1 MRLSGD
7 SGAIAGGVEWQP
19 SHGSFNDSTDNLK
32 DNGKISNGDQPDI
45 SLKVSFLLSEH
56 VITRINRTRHH

>member
-1 MRLSGD
+1 MERLSGD

-32 DNGKISNGDQPDI
+32 DQDQDQDQD
-45 SLKVSFLLSEH
+45 SLLFF
-56 VITRINRTRHH
+56 